1 MTALLREH
9 AAPYSLAG
17 HKQGLS
23 GQEQS
28 AYPPSPPESWAR
40 NAPGREVRSCAY
52 VMSPVTGKGPE
63 IGLSQKD
70 GFSGSC
76 QPFPSSFNWLETP
89 QDTNT
94 NLEQKVL
101 IYIHTYTRLICVH
114 LRHKYS

>member
-9 AAPYSLAG
+9 AAPYGLAG

-28 AYPPSPPESWAR
+28 AHPPSPPQSWTR
-40 NAPGREVRSCAY
+40 NALGREAGSCAC

-63 IGLSQKD
+63 TGLSQND
-70 GFSGSC
+70 EFSGSC
-76 QPFPSSFNWLETP
+76 QPLPFSFNWLETP

-94 NLEQKVL
+94 NLEQEVL
-101 IYIHTYTRLICVH
+101 IYTYVHTYNTRTPQT
-114 LRHKYS
+114 